1 MDRTAPSSEI
11 STGVTKRTMFWYAL
25 PQIPHG
31 FALLPVVNYVP
42 SFYAGHLGLPF
53 AIVGLMLVLTR
64 VTDIITDPIIGA
76 MSDQTKSRFGRRKP
90 FIVIGLPILMLA
102 TWFVF
107 VPPVDPSPPYLF
119 WGLFLMYLGF
129 TIVDIPYTSWG
140 AELSSDYDE
149 RSSITALRGA
159 FNSLGSLVTLSIP
172 VIMQAMGQK
181 DLPTI
186 MMAMAI
192 AFIILQPTCF
202 ALALWLVPER
212 PAEEIMRQAIPL
224 SERIKAIVGNG
235 ALLRLLA
242 AITLLISGMAIGATL
257 NMIIFTH
264 VVGQPDFFA
273 PVVFLQN
280 VVAIAALPIWL
291 KVAARHGKHRAMAIA
306 IGVIGLAT
314 AATFAFGQ
322 GDGYAMGA
330 CVLVIG
336 FGMGA
341 ALFLVSSMIAD
352 IVDQDLLLTG
362 QERTGLF
369 VAATGMASKFAIV
382 LGVLIGTAIPGL
394 AGFQPSDAVHS
405 PQSLFVL
412 RAVYAFVC
420 PLLAI
425 PAIAILWNYPLD
437 RAKQAQ
443 MRAEIDAARSA
454 HRGIA

>member
-1 MDRTAPSSEI
+1 MSAQHPEAIGKIPSKTI
-11 STGVTKRTMFWYAL
+11 FWYAL

-42 SFYAGHLGLPF
+42 AFYAGHLGLPF

-64 VTDIITDPIIGA
+64 ITDIITDPIIGM
-76 MSDQTKSRFGRRKP
+76 MSDKSTSRYGRRKP
-90 FIVIGLPILMLA
+90 FIIAGLPMLLLA

-107 VPPVDPSPPYLF
+107 VPPADVSPIYLF
-119 WGLFLMYLGF
+119 LGLFFMYLGF
-129 TIVDIPYTSWG
+129 TIVDIPYASWG

-159 FNSLGSLVTLSIP
+159 FNSVGSLVTLAIP
-172 VIMQAMGQK
+172 VVMQAMGITE
-181 DLPTI
+181 LPRI

-212 PAEEIMRQAIPL
+212 SAQKIEGVHIPL
-224 SERIKAIVGNG
+224 SARIKAITGNK
-235 ALLRLLA
+235 ALIRLLA
-242 AITLLISGMAIGATL
+242 AIGLLITGMAIGATL

-291 KVAARHGKHRAMAIA
+291 MVTAKHGKHRAMAMAIA
-306 IGVIGLAT
+306 VIGVGT
-314 AATFAFGQ
+314 AATFAFGK

-330 CVLVIG
+330 CLLVIG

-341 ALFLVSSMIAD
+341 ALFLMSSMIAD
-352 IVDQDLLLTG
+352 IVDQDLLATG
-362 QERTGLF
+362 QERTGLY
-369 VAATGMASKFAIV
+369 VAASGMATKFAIV
-382 LGVLIGTAIPGL
+382 VGVLIGTAIPGI
-394 AGFQPSDAVHS
+394 AGFQPSDSSHS
-405 PQSLFVL
+405 ANSLMVL
-412 RAVYAFVC
+412 RSIYAFVC
-420 PLLAI
+420 PLLAV
-425 PAIAILWNYPLD
+425 PAIVILWNYPLD
-437 RAKQAQ
+437 RAKQSQ
-443 MRAEIDAARSA
+443 LRADIIAARLA
-454 HRGIA
+454 AKGIK